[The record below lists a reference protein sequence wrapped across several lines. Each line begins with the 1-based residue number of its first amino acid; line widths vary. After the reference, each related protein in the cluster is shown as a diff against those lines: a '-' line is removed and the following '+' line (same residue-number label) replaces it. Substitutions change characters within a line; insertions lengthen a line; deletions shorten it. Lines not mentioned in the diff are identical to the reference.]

1 MTPVSVTHASLTQ
14 APVTIDQ
21 GCCQQKMPRR
31 PGRQRQQG
39 FSFFEVLIA
48 ALILGV
54 AVLGF
59 AALQVRALDTTG
71 VSHFRSQ
78 AAVLAA
84 DLSERI
90 RMIAPVPDGTPAP
103 PAPQIA
109 PLTVGQVLTAWEEN
123 QGIPAAPP
131 ATLDPGVD
139 TCIYDALNAAGCNRN
154 ALLVSDIAEVRYL
167 ADELLPAGN
176 IDVRQCAAGSRLVCI
191 FVAWRGRNAA
201 DCAQGDIDLDCY
213 STQVLF

>member
-1 MTPVSVTHASLTQ
+1 MTMS
-14 APVTIDQ
+14 
-21 GCCQQKMPRR
+21 GCRQENMNRVR
-31 PGRQRQQG
+31 ARHRQRG

-59 AALQVRALDTTG
+59 AALQVRALNTTG
-71 VSHFRSQ
+71 ESHFRSQ

-90 RMIAPVPDGTPAP
+90 RMLAPVPNGTPAP

-109 PLTVGQVLTAWEEN
+109 PLQIGDILTAFVN
-123 QGIPAAPP
+123 NPDIPAAPP
-131 ATLDPGVD
+131 ATLEVGVD
-139 TCIYDALNAAGCNRN
+139 TCIYDALDATGCSRA
-154 ALLVSDIAEVRYL
+154 ALLVSDIAEIRYL

-176 IDVRQCAAGSRLVCI
+176 IDVRECSAGSRLVCI
-191 FVAWRGRNAA
+191 FVAWRGQDAA
-201 DCAQGDIDLDCY
+201 DCNQGDINLDCY

>member
-1 MTPVSVTHASLTQ
+1 MTRSGCRQESMKRLHA
-14 APVTIDQ
+14 
-21 GCCQQKMPRR
+21 RH
-31 PGRQRQQG
+31 RQRG

-71 VSHFRSQ
+71 VAHFRSQ

-90 RMIAPVPDGTPAP
+90 RMLAPVPNGTPVP

-109 PLTVGQVLTAWEEN
+109 PLEIGDIITAWADN
-123 QGIPAAPP
+123 PDIPATPP
-131 ATLDPGVD
+131 ATLDLGVE
-139 TCIYDALNAAGCNRN
+139 TCIYDALNAAGCNRA
-154 ALLVSDIAEVRYL
+154 ALLVSDIGEIRYL
-167 ADELLPAGN
+167 ANELLPAGN
-176 IDVRQCAAGSRLVCI
+176 VDVRECEAGSRLVCI
-191 FVAWRGRNAA
+191 FVAWRGQAA
-201 DCAQGDIDLDCY
+201 TACNQGDINLDCY